1 MRTSYSALDTF
12 RSCPLKYKYSQI
24 DKLREPKRIETVFGT
39 LTHSALR
46 FMFVRNP
53 LYPTLDEV
61 MDFFTRAWAEK
72 SEHIAWRNEAKKD
85 AESALYLNEGIK
97 IIKNFYQKNQPS
109 NFNVIELEGRFSIEI
124 SDELSGRAHTLS
136 GIIDRI
142 DKDPESE
149 LYEIIDYKTGKK
161 MPAEETLR
169 ENLQLGVYHMALSS
183 RWPSLS
189 SENIKTSLYFL
200 KHNQKIGIVPNS
212 ETIALARKKILET
225 IRDVEARE
233 TTGDF
238 PPTPSALCDW
248 CGFRKMCPMWSHE
261 YAAETEK
268 IPDET
273 ELAQAV
279 KDFFELKFLESENKK
294 LIAEAREKI
303 LAYMNAKTLLR
314 VFGNDGYITQ
324 TKQERVSYDME
335 KIKPIL
341 EKMRQWENIL
351 EPDEK
356 KLAQLINGLSESEQE
371 VLNQARE
378 IKIVTTLKQIK
389 TKKNNNISTT

>member
-1 MRTSYSALDTF
+1 M
-12 RSCPLKYKYSQI
+12 
-24 DKLREPKRIETVFGT
+24 FGT
-39 LTHSALR
+39 LVHSALK

-61 MDFFTRAWAEK
+61 IDFFTRAWAEK
-72 SEHIAWRNEAKKD
+72 SEKIVWRNEAKKD

-97 IIKNFYQKNQPS
+97 ILKNFYQKNQPW

-124 SDELSGRAHTLS
+124 LDEFSLRAHTLS

-142 DKDPESE
+142 DKDSQSE

-169 ENLQLGVYHMALSS
+169 ENLQLGVYHMALSA
-183 RWPSLS
+183 RWPSIAP
-189 SENIKTSLYFL
+189 ENIKTSLYFL

-212 ETIALARKKILET
+212 ETIASARKKILET
-225 IRDVEARE
+225 IRDIEARE
-233 TTGDF
+233 TTADF

-261 YAAETEK
+261 YAAGTEK
-268 IPDET
+268 TPDEA

-279 KDFFELKFLESENKK
+279 KDFFELKLREDENKK
-294 LIAEAREKI
+294 LIVEAREKI

-314 VFGNDGYITQ
+314 VFGSDGYITQ

-341 EKMRQWENIL
+341 EKIGQWENIL
-351 EPDEK
+351 EPSEK
-356 KLAQLINGLSESEQE
+356 KLAQLISRLSGPEQDE
-371 VLNQARE
+371 LNQARE
-378 IKIVTTLKQIK
+378 IKIVTILKQ
-389 TKKNNNISTT
+389 TKEKK

>member
-1 MRTSYSALDTF
+1 
-12 RSCPLKYKYSQI
+12 
-24 DKLREPKRIETVFGT
+24 
-39 LTHSALR
+39 
-46 FMFVRNP
+46 
-53 LYPTLDEV
+53 
-61 MDFFTRAWAEK
+61 
-72 SEHIAWRNEAKKD
+72 
-85 AESALYLNEGIK
+85 
-97 IIKNFYQKNQPS
+97 
-109 NFNVIELEGRFSIEI
+109 
-124 SDELSGRAHTLS
+124 
-136 GIIDRI
+136 
-142 DKDPESE
+142 
-149 LYEIIDYKTGKK
+149 

-200 KHNQKIGIVPNS
+200 KHNQKIGIMPNS

-261 YAAETEK
+261 YAAKTEK

-279 KDFFELKFLESENKK
+279 KDFFELKLQEGENKK

>member
-12 RSCPLKYKYSQI
+12 RTCPLKYKFSQI

-39 LTHSALR
+39 LVHSALKY
-46 FMFVRNP
+46 MFLRNP

-61 MDFFTRAWAEK
+61 IDFFTRAWTEK
-72 SEHIAWRNEAKKD
+72 SEKIEWRNEAKKD
-85 AESALYLNEGIK
+85 AESALYQSEGIK
-97 IIKNFYQKNQPS
+97 ILSNFYRKNQPW

-124 SDELSGRAHTLS
+124 ADELSGRSHTLS

-142 DKDPESE
+142 DKDPDSE

-169 ENLQLGVYHMALSS
+169 GNLQLGVYHMALSA

-189 SENIKTSLYFL
+189 PENIKTSLYFL
-200 KHNQKIGIVPNS
+200 KHNQKIGTVPNS
-212 ETIALARKKILET
+212 EIIAEARKKILDT
-225 IRDVEARE
+225 IRDIEKREAAA
-233 TTGDF
+233 DF

-261 YAAETEK
+261 YASEIEK
-268 IPDET
+268 TPDEA
-273 ELAQAV
+273 ELARAV
-279 KDFFELKFLESENKK
+279 TDFFELKLREDENKK

-303 LAYMNAKTLLR
+303 LAYMNAKNILR
-314 VFGNDGYITQ
+314 VFGSGGYITE

-341 EKMRQWENIL
+341 EKLGLWVAVL
-351 EPDEK
+351 APDEK
-356 KLAQLINGLSESEQE
+356 KFVQLLGDLPEQAQDEINQT
-371 VLNQARE
+371 RE
-378 IKIVTTLKQIK
+378 IKIVTTLKQ
-389 TKKNNNISTT
+389 TKEKK